1 MSKRV
6 DPISFFIKV
15 RGKDVEITLDPWI
28 SDDSATAA
36 FRAKAGGKDFRDD
49 TLEGL
54 RKKLMAATRSE
65 GVKVKVPFARLDAV
79 RSGYSTS
86 GQWAVRTGVAL
97 GLHGGNGNLL
107 VRWDDRK
114 ATEQLESTD
123 RWSGKELLR
132 PLDDETARRLVT
144 LKAQQHAITKEL
156 DELTAMHSFK
166 LKEEVQRV
174 IDARLDGE
182 DERDEDAHLAELE
195 TMGDDY
201 KDGWMPEDDDEVAQA
216 TYPDDIGAK

>member
-1 MSKRV
+1 M
-6 DPISFFIKV
+6 
-15 RGKDVEITLDPWI
+15 
-28 SDDSATAA
+28 
-36 FRAKAGGKDFRDD
+36 
-49 TLEGL
+49 
-54 RKKLMAATRSE
+54 
-65 GVKVKVPFARLDAV
+65 
-79 RSGYSTS
+79 
-86 GQWAVRTGVAL
+86 RTGVAT
-97 GLHGGNGNLL
+97 GIHGKTGNLL
-107 VRWDDRK
+107 VQWDDTGHK
-114 ATEQLESTD
+114 EQLESTD
-123 RWSGKELLR
+123 RWGGGGLLR

-144 LKAQQHAITKEL
+144 LKAQQHAVTKEL

-174 IDARLDGE
+174 IDAKLDGE